1 MPICSFNKN
10 VLFIHKE
17 DKQMN
22 QIYNFTSQVHNYEN
36 LRQQQRQ
43 KKKKGTVKSSLT
55 LLMEEVTH
63 DLFRV
68 NSLDK

>member
-22 QIYNFTSQVHNYEN
+22 QIYNFTSQVHNYGN
-36 LRQQQRQ
+36 LR
-43 KKKKGTVKSSLT
+43 
-55 LLMEEVTH
+55 
-63 DLFRV
+63 
-68 NSLDK
+68 